1 MLNNVKRNVKRM
13 SADAATARNMA
24 IYARVRIPPA
34 ALSPESSIIKG
45 SGDFSF
51 IYAALRDFLEG
62 KTRNNFRLPERFF
75 VTYVK
80 RNVKRN
86 QHKKE
91 AMPFA
96 ADSAALSSCMD
107 SI

>member
-62 KTRNNFRLPERFF
+62 KTRNNFRIQEGFF
-75 VTYVK
+75 VS
-80 RNVKRN
+80 NVKR
-86 QHKKE
+86 
-91 AMPFA
+91 M
-96 ADSAALSSCMD
+96 
-107 SI
+107 